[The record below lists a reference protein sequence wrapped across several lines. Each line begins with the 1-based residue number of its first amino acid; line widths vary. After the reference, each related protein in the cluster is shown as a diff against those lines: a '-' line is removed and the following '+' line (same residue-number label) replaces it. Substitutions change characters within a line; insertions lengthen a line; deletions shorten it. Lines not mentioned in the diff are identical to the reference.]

1 MALNISGATAG
12 ADSTGLEQL
21 YQDIHADC
29 IQSAIE
35 TMNSGVS
42 KVTDAIKECWS
53 GDDEVKFEENLA
65 KFVSQVEQA
74 LNDYDNAIKA
84 EFSSVFQQWV
94 DFQSKHVS

>member
-21 YQDIHADC
+21 YKDIHVDC

-35 TMNSGVS
+35 TMNNGVS

-53 GDDEVKFEENLA
+53 GDDEVKFEENLE

-74 LNDYDNAIKA
+74 LNSYDNAIKA
-84 EFSSVFQQWV
+84 EFNSIFQQWI